1 MSKYLTPEGM
11 QKIKKEL
18 EELKTVKR
26 REIAK
31 RLKKAVSFG
40 DLSEN
45 ADYSQAK
52 EDQEMMENRII
63 ELEDIIRSSVIV
75 SKKQNIGIVEIGS
88 IVILEQGGKKEEFK
102 IVGSE
107 EADPFKGE
115 ISIESPIGLAILNK
129 PKGAEVQVLLPKGT
143 IKYKILQIK

>member
-11 QKIKKEL
+11 KKIKKEL
-18 EELKTVKR
+18 EEFKTVKR

-52 EDQEMMENRII
+52 EDQEMMENRIM
-63 ELEDIIRSSVIV
+63 ELEDIVRSSIV
-75 SKKQNIGIVEIGS
+75 VSEKKNIGIVEIGS
-88 IVILEQGGKKEEFK
+88 MVSVEHKGKKEEFK

-115 ISIESPIGLAILNK
+115 ISIESPIGQALLNES
-129 PKGAEVQVLLPKGT
+129 KGAVVQVLLPKGT
-143 IKYKILQIK
+143 AEYKILQIK